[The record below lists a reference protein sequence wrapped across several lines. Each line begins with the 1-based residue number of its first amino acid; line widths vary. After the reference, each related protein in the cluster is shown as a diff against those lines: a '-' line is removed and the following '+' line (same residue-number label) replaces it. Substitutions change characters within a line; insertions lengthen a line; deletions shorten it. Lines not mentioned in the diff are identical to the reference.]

1 MSQPAEIRQAFAS
14 AVSQI
19 TGVLEAFDHEP
30 EVLPANMDEGAA
42 VTMIIAKVVPEIV
55 ETGGAVQ
62 IDWNWAVYVY
72 VLLSDY
78 AAAQDQMTELL
89 PPLLLITMLD
99 PDLGG
104 TCDQAWVTDAGG
116 EPFPE
121 QAEGGFMTLVKQLN
135 LRARADLAP

>member
-1 MSQPAEIRQAFAS
+1 MSQPKLIRQAFAAHAA
-14 AVSQI
+14 AV
-19 TGVLEAFDHEP
+19 TGVANAYDHEP
-30 EVLPANMDEGAA
+30 ELLPENMEEGAA
-42 VTMIIAKVVPEIV
+42 VTMIIARVVPEIV

-62 IDWNWAVYVY
+62 VDWNWSVYVY

-78 AAAQDQMTELL
+78 ALAQDQMTELL

-99 PDLGG
+99 SDLGG
-104 TCDQAWVTDAGG
+104 TCDQAWLTDAGG

-121 QAEGGFMTLVKQLN
+121 QADGGFMTLVKQLN